1 MFLVSL
7 SFSLFDKHF
16 APIDSLALFLVQLCQ
31 FHRKLCHVTAA
42 VSQAVLQQW
51 LYCSST
57 RRQTLLWIKQGTVQC
72 IVLGIHNALQCMPQL
87 FQGTSIPQKMSYII
101 KIITYTLNNVEII
114 PVILPLNKYNM
125 AIKKQQPTKKQ
136 LMYLK
141 LGLVVELY
149 TYVHRRFA
157 CQRQ

>member
-1 MFLVSL
+1 MHAST
-7 SFSLFDKHF
+7 FSGDLHTTED
-16 APIDSLALFLVQLCQ
+16 A
-31 FHRKLCHVTAA
+31 
-42 VSQAVLQQW
+42 
-51 LYCSST
+51 
-57 RRQTLLWIKQGTVQC
+57 
-72 IVLGIHNALQCMPQL
+72 
-87 FQGTSIPQKMSYII
+87 YII

-114 PVILPLNKYNM
+114 PVILPLDKYNM
-125 AIKKQQPTKKQ
+125 AIRKQQPTKKQ